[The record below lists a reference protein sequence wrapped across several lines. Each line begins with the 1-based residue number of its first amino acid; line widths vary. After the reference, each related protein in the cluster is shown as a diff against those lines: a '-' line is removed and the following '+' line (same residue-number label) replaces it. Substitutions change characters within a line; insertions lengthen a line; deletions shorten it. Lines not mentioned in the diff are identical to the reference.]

1 MNSDSEAESL
11 QKVFY
16 QKFEPG
22 ESQPRGDE
30 NFRFLRKFGFLVKSR
45 EEQIWLTKSISR
57 GFQTSKSPGVLAL
70 RAMFKISAHPRV
82 PSDRL
87 GAGGASAW

>member
-11 QKVFY
+11 QKILN

-30 NFRFLRKFGFLVKSR
+30 NFRFLRKFRFLVKSR

-57 GFQTSKSPGVLAL
+57 RFQTTKSTGVLAL
-70 RAMFKISAHPRV
+70 RAMFKISAHSRV
-82 PSDRL
+82 PSDGL
-87 GAGGASAW
+87 GAGGSSAW